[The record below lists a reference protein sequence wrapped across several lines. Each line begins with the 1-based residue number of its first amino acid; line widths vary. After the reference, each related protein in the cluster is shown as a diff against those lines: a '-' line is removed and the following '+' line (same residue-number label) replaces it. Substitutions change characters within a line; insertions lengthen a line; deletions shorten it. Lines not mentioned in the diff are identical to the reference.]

1 MFVPLGKSKKYKR
14 GQPKTLVD
22 INFFTARII
31 MSNGQRNMRRQPEQ
45 T

>member
-1 MFVPLGKSKKYKR
+1 
-14 GQPKTLVD
+14 VD

-31 MSNGQRNMRRQPEQ
+31 MSKRVANMRRQPEQ